1 LARQKHAVS
10 ALIKLQSYG
19 VTDDEILNIYEFMN
33 RARLENAVRISH
45 SSIGSLL
52 LKSNGQN
59 DSDFGKY
66 NIVGSRFK

>member
-1 LARQKHAVS
+1 MLDIFDVWLALS
-10 ALIKLQSYG
+10 
-19 VTDDEILNIYEFMN
+19 DDKSL
-33 RARLENAVRISH
+33 AH

>member
-1 LARQKHAVS
+1 MLDIFDVRLALS
-10 ALIKLQSYG
+10 
-19 VTDDEILNIYEFMN
+19 DDKSL
-33 RARLENAVRISH
+33 AH

-52 LKSNGQN
+52 LNGQN